1 VSGGDDADAFPAGDA
16 RLTVLEAAVA
26 ERDAKLAERDAKLA
40 EQEARL
46 AAQDAQLARLAEQDA
61 KLAEQEAKLTEL
73 TVQVAKLTELL
84 NRNSSNSHLP
94 PSSDGPGAS
103 SRGAAAG
110 KPRHKSKR
118 GRGGQK
124 GHRGNH
130 RALLPPECVN
140 TFFDLFPPACLGCGH
155 SLPRKPDVMACR
167 YQQLELRDHRPH
179 VTEWRRHEVD
189 CERCGASTRAEYDP
203 KQIPSSA
210 FGPCL
215 VAVVA
220 MLTGAY
226 HLSRRKT
233 KKLLHEL
240 FGITI
245 SLGAISAME
254 RRASEALASCHQ
266 EALREVQHAGVKHTD
281 ATSFVR
287 SGRLTSLWVLATSM
301 VTVYQLFND
310 GCRDTIRPMFGSL
323 VGILVSDRATV
334 FSFWTMGRRQICHAH
349 LLRKFVA
356 FSERTGVVGAIG
368 RELLE
373 CTRLIFEYWH
383 GYKDGHL
390 TRQELLFWMRPLQR
404 AFEHLLAR
412 GQKADVDGVSGSCT
426 DILAHREAL
435 WTFLFHDGVEP
446 TNNHAELE
454 LRDFVLWRKRSYGTQ
469 SKRGDR
475 FAERVMTVVRTARKQ
490 GKAVLQFIVDS
501 ITAHLDRKTPP
512 RLLGASSLA

>member
-1 VSGGDDADAFPAGDA
+1 MGGDGEAGAFQAGDA
-16 RLTVLEAAVA
+16 RLAVLEAAVA
-26 ERDAKLAERDAKLA
+26 ERDAKLAEQGAK
-40 EQEARL
+40 L
-46 AAQDAQLARLAEQDA
+46 AAQDAQLVRLAEQDA
-61 KLAEQEAKLTEL
+61 KLAEQDAKLTEL
-73 TVQVAKLTELL
+73 TAQVAKLTELL

-103 SRGAAAG
+103 SRGGGAG
-110 KPRHKSKR
+110 NVRHKAKR

-140 TFFDLFPPACLGCGH
+140 TFVDLFPRVCLGCAH
-155 SLPRKPDVMACR
+155 PLPRKPDLAACR

-189 CERCGASTRAEYDP
+189 CERCGAATRAEYDP

-215 VAVVA
+215 TAVVA

-240 FGITI
+240 FGISI
-245 SLGAISAME
+245 SLGAVSAME
-254 RRASEALASCHQ
+254 RRASAALASCHE
-266 EALREVQHAGVKHTD
+266 EALREVQYAGVKHTD
-281 ATSFVR
+281 ATSWVR
-287 SGRLTSLWVLATSM
+287 SGKLTSLWVLATAL
-301 VTVYQLFND
+301 VTVYRIFDD
-310 GCRDTIRPMFGSL
+310 GRRDTVRTFFGPL

-334 FSFWTMGRRQICHAH
+334 FSFWMMGMRQICHAH

-356 FSERTGVVGAIG
+356 FSERDGPVGAIG

-383 GYKDGHL
+383 GFKDGL
-390 TRQELLFWMRPLQR
+390 LSRQELLFWMRPLQR
-404 AFEHLLAR
+404 TVEQLLER
-412 GQKADVDGVSGSCT
+412 GEKADVDGVSGACA
-426 DILAHREAL
+426 DILAHREAM
-435 WTFLFHDGVEP
+435 WTFLAHEGVEP

-454 LRDFVLWRKRSYGTQ
+454 LRDFVLWRKKSYGTQ
-469 SKRGDR
+469 SARGDR

-501 ITAHLDRKTPP
+501 ITAHLDRKAPP
-512 RLLGASSLA
+512 RLIGVSALT